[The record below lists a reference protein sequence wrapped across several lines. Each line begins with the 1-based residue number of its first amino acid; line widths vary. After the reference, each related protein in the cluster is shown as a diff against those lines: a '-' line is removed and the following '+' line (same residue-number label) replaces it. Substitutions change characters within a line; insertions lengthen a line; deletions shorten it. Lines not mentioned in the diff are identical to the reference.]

1 MYNQRDTF
9 RDKGILRGIE
19 IYTGKRT
26 AICSLYFY
34 HSYST
39 RVRKKSIGCKEA
51 FSLSL
56 SRFLPSLI
64 IVVENKWLKSR
75 LTVSRSIPSFF
86 HGARGSDPLYSSENR
101 KKTGTARQSRTPDQM
116 YSLDVPPKEHV
127 AWLRT
132 AAIVATMRNASGS
145 PLATIKMKNR
155 YLSSRIN
162 VYFSSLP
169 KFQDFFA
176 IFLFIQSRTY
186 RRFKNFETKESLKIT
201 IFRGSS
207 KD

>member
-1 MYNQRDTF
+1 MNSPRERQRKTEIGYNQRDTF

-19 IYTGKRT
+19 IYILENVLQFAPYFFTIRIRLALERKVSGVKKL
-26 AICSLYFY
+26 SL
-34 HSYST
+34 
-39 RVRKKSIGCKEA
+39 
-51 FSLSL
+51 SLSL

-169 KFQDFFA
+169 KFQDFF
-176 IFLFIQSRTY
+176 FSSNRELTVD
-186 RRFKNFETKESLKIT
+186 LKI
-201 IFRGSS
+201 S
-207 KD
+207 KRKNR